1 MYPTA
6 RQRQIYAIKKAKSKS
21 SASTKKAKSGFSI
34 GVPGLINIGANWKRP
49 KSSMSL
55 RPRSYGRGS
64 SVLTRIPQTAR
75 ASIPRSMRYGQSY
88 NAGAVAVGLDEGIV
102 HVKHREFLGTI
113 DSSIAFKTQVFE
125 LNPGLSRLMPWG
137 SSIANSF
144 QQYTIK
150 SMVFEF
156 VSTSATSLVSGT
168 NTALGQV
175 SIATQYDSIQPDFRN
190 LNDMLNSQFATSTK
204 ISSDLVH
211 AVETERY
218 QTTALPLY
226 TRSGRVPGDIRL
238 YDMGKTT
245 FATYGAQADNN
256 QIGQLWISYDIC
268 FFKPIAYNLDGGN
281 AESAF
286 YTCYPFNNVFLSPS
300 SPLGGASFADM
311 DNIGVLINQTPLQQS
326 ITLPAGS
333 SGYYQFVFSYFS
345 SGDIATGPILRPAF
359 GAVNYV
365 NCEIVN
371 NLYNQN
377 PNLPLAG
384 QPAVAG
390 NSPILSTCLTN
401 APNFT
406 FIINVI
412 DPNEE
417 AVIRFDTP
425 APPNTWSSLLTGVQ
439 TSPAACL
446 NISISQLNIGYS
458 KWQPPPKD
466 IDNSA
471 CCQSLQAQIDALT
484 LLVQTLQTE
493 VDEVEQC
500 CESDSE
506 EERIQNRRIERLE
519 HKVEHCC
526 GDSPCEE
533 SPKASTPDL
542 S

>member
-1 MYPTA
+1 MYSA
-6 RQRQIYAIKKAKSKS
+6 RQRQIYAIKKAKQKAAQPKKS
-21 SASTKKAKSGFSI
+21 KSGFSI

-49 KSSMSL
+49 RSSMST
-55 RPRSYGRGS
+55 RPRSYGRGA

-113 DSSIAFKTQVFE
+113 NSSIAFKTQVFE
-125 LNPGLSRLMPWG
+125 LNPGLARLMPWG

-211 AVETERY
+211 AVETEKY

-226 TRSGRVPGDIRL
+226 TRSGRAPGDIRL
-238 YDMGKTT
+238 YDLGKTT
-245 FATYGAQADNN
+245 FATYGAQADDN

-268 FFKPIAYNLDGGN
+268 FFKPIAHNLDGGN

-286 YTCYPFNNVFLSPS
+286 YTCYPFNGVNLSPS
-300 SPLGGASFADM
+300 SPLGGGAFADF
-311 DNIGVLINQTPLQQS
+311 DNIDVIINQTPLQQS

-345 SGDIATGPILRPAF
+345 SGNVGVGPNLRNAF
-359 GAVNYV
+359 GSVSFS

-390 NSPILSTCLTN
+390 NSSTLITSLTN
-401 APNFT
+401 TPNFT

-412 DPNEE
+412 DPNTP
-417 AVIRFDTP
+417 AVLRFDTP
-425 APPNTWSSLLTGVQ
+425 APPNTWS
-439 TSPAACL
+439 
-446 NISISQLNIGYS
+446 
-458 KWQPPPKD
+458 
-466 IDNSA
+466 
-471 CCQSLQAQIDALT
+471 
-484 LLVQTLQTE
+484 
-493 VDEVEQC
+493 
-500 CESDSE
+500 
-506 EERIQNRRIERLE
+506 
-519 HKVEHCC
+519 
-526 GDSPCEE
+526 
-533 SPKASTPDL
+533 
-542 S
+542 